1 MVDLN
6 VRCRGLN
13 VVHGGPRPPPLPPL
27 LAHGTAGAPLL
38 QHLLP
43 IAPTSRAAAPLPATS
58 DRHHATVAHGQH
70 HKALRVL
77 KAQESHGKEVA
88 ADEGL

>member
-38 QHLLP
+38 QRLLP
-43 IAPTSRAAAPLPATS
+43 ISPASRAAAPLPAAS
-58 DRHHATVAHGQH
+58 GRHRATAAHGQH
-70 HKALRVL
+70 HKALQVR
-77 KAQESHGKEVA
+77 KAQESHGEEVA